1 MSQDTE
7 PNQPLHQQAIGDTSA
22 SGEEHPTTDLDLQ
35 IDQRLIIY
43 NYYNPSQTQSAS
55 SPSREEPDRL
65 PCPYRGLFHFGP
77 KDAQFFFGRQHF
89 IDQLYEATQTR
100 NFIPILG
107 TSGSGK
113 SSVVLAGLV
122 PKLQQE
128 GGWQFTYFRPGA
140 MGNKDQHK
148 SADPWFALAQALVP
162 LYTPNWNQTQQI
174 KQSHQLADWLRSG
187 EVLLPDVMGQ
197 ISDCYPQSR
206 LLLIADQFEELY
218 TLCEDEATRRQF
230 LDLLIDTIC
239 DRESDSP
246 LVLVLTM
253 GIDFLAHAL
262 SYPRFAQVLHSDMK
276 LAAMSERQLRE
287 VIEKPAQQLG
297 VEFEPDLVASILDD
311 IEEPGNLSL
320 LEEALTQLWKQRQG
334 KQINFVAY
342 QKMGGVKGALTRHAD
357 GVLSQWTLEEKQQV
371 RSILMRLVNPGEE
384 TRGETRRPV
393 IQRELS
399 GYHRKFVTTLAA
411 EGLVVTYKDGRGEET
426 VEIVH
431 EALIRYWGQFR
442 TWVNENRE
450 RMGMAGQLER
460 AAKEWDKRGR
470 SEDDLLQGR
479 RLREGKKFAAEYG
492 DDYPLSERVTEWI
505 QASVRQRWRNR
516 FKLGW
521 LVVIPMAMIWAIA
534 EPRIRASRIEQ
545 AYNILES
552 GSWAE
557 KPKAARYLASGCRW
571 PDRLVNLMPLL
582 FGNCE
587 SLREANLS
595 GANLS
600 GINLRDANLSQA
612 NLSGA
617 NLSGS
622 NLIDSTLSGANLSG
636 SNLSQVDLTQ
646 ATLSGATLSGA
657 DLSAA
662 TLVDST
668 LSGADLSGAYLSQ
681 ANLSQANL
689 IEANLIDT
697 NLINTNLNGANLS
710 GANLI
715 EVNLWG
721 ANLSR
726 ANLSRTN
733 LSQATLWQASLSGA
747 TLWGADL
754 SETDFSGADLGGA
767 DFRDAYLRG
776 ADFRAEEKWGQVKH
790 LTPEQVKLAC
800 GWQDVQFDPE
810 FLQALNESGD
820 PQEPPDCSRWE

>member
-7 PNQPLHQQAIGDTSA
+7 PNQPLHQQAMGDTST
-22 SGEEHPTTDLDLQ
+22 SGEEHRTTDRHLQ
-35 IDQRLIIY
+35 IDQHQFIY
-43 NYYNPSQTQSAS
+43 NYYYPSQTQSAS
-55 SPSREEPDRL
+55 SESREEPDRL

-77 KDAQFFFGRQHF
+77 KDAQFFFGREHF

-122 PKLQQE
+122 PKLKQE

-140 MGNKDQHK
+140 IRNKDRQK
-148 SADPWFALAQALVP
+148 SSDPWFALAQALVP

-174 KQSHQLADWLRSG
+174 KQSHQLADLLRSG
-187 EVLLPDVMGQ
+187 EVLLSDVMGQ
-197 ISDCYPQSR
+197 ISHHYPQSR

-218 TLCEDEATRRQF
+218 TVCEDEATPGQF
-230 LDLLIDTIC
+230 LDLLIDTLC
-239 DRESDSP
+239 DGGSDLP

-253 GIDFLAHAL
+253 GIDVLGDAL

-276 LAAMSERQLRE
+276 LGAMSQSQLRE

-297 VEFEPDLVASILDD
+297 VEFEPDLVARILDD

-320 LEEALTQLWKQRQG
+320 LEFALTQLWKQRQG
-334 KQINFVAY
+334 KQINLVAY

-357 GVLSQWTLEEKQQV
+357 GVLNHWTLEEQQQV

-384 TRGETRRPV
+384 TRGNTGRPV
-393 IQRELS
+393 MQRELS

-426 VEIVH
+426 VEVVH
-431 EALIRYWGQFR
+431 ETLIRYWGQFR

-450 RMGMAGQLER
+450 MMSMAGQLER
-460 AAKEWDKRGR
+460 AAKEWDNRGR
-470 SEDDLLQGR
+470 SQDGLLQGR
-479 RLREGKKFAAEYG
+479 RLQEGKKFEAEYG
-492 DDYPLSERVTEWI
+492 DDYPLSARVTEWI

-521 LVVIPMAMIWAIA
+521 LVVIPMAIIWAIA

-557 KPKAARYLASGCRW
+557 KPKVARYLTSGCRW
-571 PDRLVNLMPLL
+571 PDRFVDFMPLV

-600 GINLRDANLSQA
+600 EVNLRDA

-617 NLSGS
+617 NLSGA
-622 NLIDSTLSGANLSG
+622 NLSGATLINSTLSGVNLSG
-636 SNLSQVDLTQ
+636 TNLSQVDLSQ
-646 ATLSGATLSGA
+646 ADLSGATLSGA
-657 DLSAA
+657 
-662 TLVDST
+662 TLT
-668 LSGADLSGAYLSQ
+668 QADLSGATLSQ
-681 ANLSQANL
+681 ANLSEANL
-689 IEANLIDT
+689 IEVNLIDT
-697 NLINTNLNGANLS
+697 NLIDTNLHRANLS

-726 ANLSRTN
+726 ANLNRAN
-733 LSQATLWQASLSGA
+733 LSQATLWQANLSGA
-747 TLWGADL
+747 SLWGADL

-767 DFRDAYLRG
+767 DLSDAYLGG

-800 GWQDVQFDPE
+800 SWQDVQFDPE

-820 PQEPPDCSRWE
+820 PQESPDCSRWE